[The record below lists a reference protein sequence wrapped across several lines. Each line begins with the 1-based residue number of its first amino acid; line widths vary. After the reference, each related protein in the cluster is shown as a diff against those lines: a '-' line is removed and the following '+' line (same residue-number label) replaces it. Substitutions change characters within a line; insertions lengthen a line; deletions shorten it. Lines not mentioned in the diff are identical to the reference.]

1 MGVLAETILDAAR
14 AGAPV
19 GGVLTST
26 ALPKVEVADQVPEI
40 APWRSGRGHS

>member
-1 MGVLAETILDAAR
+1 MGVPAETSLGAAR

-26 ALPKVEVADQVPEI
+26 ALPTAEVADHVFRT
-40 APWRSGRGHS
+40 APWGPGKGHS